1 MTEYTGK
8 SLYVKFGPTVLS
20 SRFKSYNESDEAGL
34 VDKSAGAD
42 TRRTYLATL
51 QDGGASMEL
60 LQESLGTAIWAAVAA
75 GTEGTLEWGPEG
87 TASGKP
93 KYTVDAIIKSR
104 KRNIIHDD
112 VVKVSLDIVYNT
124 GTGVTSAT
132 Y

>member
-8 SLYVKFGPTVLS
+8 NLYVKFGSTVLS
-20 SRFKSYNESDEAGL
+20 SRFKSYNESDEAGM

-51 QDGGASMEL
+51 ADGGATMEL
-60 LQESLGTAIWAAVAA
+60 LQESLGTALWAAIAP

-104 KRNIIHDD
+104 KRNLVHDD
-112 VVKVSLDIVYNT
+112 VVKVTIDIVYNT

>member
-1 MTEYTGK
+1 MTEYTG
-8 SLYVKFGPTVLS
+8 SALYVKFGTTVLS
-20 SRFKSYNESDEAGL
+20 SRYKSYNESDEAGV

-51 QDGGASMEL
+51 QDGGASMEI
-60 LQESLGTAIWAAVAA
+60 LQESLGTAIFAAVAA
-75 GTEGTLEWGPEG
+75 GTEATLEWGPEG

-93 KYTVDAIIKSR
+93 KYTVLALIKSR

-112 VVKVSLDIVYNT
+112 VVKITLDILYNT

>member
-1 MTEYTGK
+1 MAEYTGK
-8 SLYVKFGPTVLS
+8 NLYVKFGSTVLS

-60 LQESLGTAIWAAVAA
+60 LQEAAGTVLWAAVAA
-75 GTEGTLEWGPEG
+75 GTTGTLEWGPEG

-104 KRNIIHDD
+104 KRTLVHDD
-112 VVKVSLDIVYNT
+112 VVKVSLDIIYNT
-124 GTGVTSAT
+124 GTGVTTSA